1 MKKKLLKKTC
11 LDRFF
16 YVFSHLTL
24 TENICKKRPTNEPT
38 EGLSLYAVLA
48 WEPSTAKVTK
58 SYSRRLPAFK
68 RFYRENEFSLF

>member
-1 MKKKLLKKTC
+1 MFES
-11 LDRFF
+11 FF
-16 YVFSHLTL
+16 YVFSHFYPDRKYLQ
-24 TENICKKRPTNEPT
+24 KKTTNEPT

-68 RFYRENEFSLF
+68 RFNRENEFSLF